1 MLSIIVPYEFQ
12 MLVFSLYS
20 NLVMNAQSTI
30 DGFNVFDQFD
40 YTVMYFFP
48 VVKAERDESIT
59 CLHLLQSALN
69 MVFFFLLICQFPSFV
84 SLKQPKRKKKKIK
97 EKKIIK
103 LVYTIH
109 LIALTTLHFS
119 CLSYQ

>member
-40 YTVMYFFP
+40 YTVMYIFP
-48 VVKAERDESIT
+48 VV
-59 CLHLLQSALN
+59 
-69 MVFFFLLICQFPSFV
+69 
-84 SLKQPKRKKKKIK
+84 
-97 EKKIIK
+97 
-103 LVYTIH
+103 
-109 LIALTTLHFS
+109 
-119 CLSYQ
+119 